1 MGAQLKLQCQGE
13 GVYGKYKRQSNIEH
27 FAYGNRGPRQI
38 YEKECYDIAIEKANK
53 LLTVQKTIQDME
65 DEEEAQNPHTS

>member
-1 MGAQLKLQCQGE
+1 M
-13 GVYGKYKRQSNIEH
+13 
-27 FAYGNRGPRQI
+27 
-38 YEKECYDIAIEKANK
+38 DKANK